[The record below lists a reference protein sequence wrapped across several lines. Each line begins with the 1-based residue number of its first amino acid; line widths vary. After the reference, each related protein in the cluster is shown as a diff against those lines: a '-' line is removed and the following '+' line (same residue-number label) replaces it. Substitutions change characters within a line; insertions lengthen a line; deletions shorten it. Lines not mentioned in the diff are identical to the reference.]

1 MTNYDLE
8 HLQGLIAGG
17 VPVAA
22 NQVQFSLLDR
32 RPLDSGMA
40 EWCRANNVGLFTYGS
55 VGGGFL
61 SDRWVV
67 TLRAAVVVVLVVTL
81 VSLDS
86 GQLRAAATAVV
97 SAQRLLGIQCH
108 TASHDAIMPLQQAGP
123 TPTRGRHPDIDP
135 N

>member
-81 VSLDS
+81 VSVDS
-86 GQLRAAATAVV
+86 GQLRLLRRLFRLSAYSEYSATPHRTM
-97 SAQRLLGIQCH
+97 Q
-108 TASHDAIMPLQQAGP
+108 
-123 TPTRGRHPDIDP
+123 
-135 N
+135 